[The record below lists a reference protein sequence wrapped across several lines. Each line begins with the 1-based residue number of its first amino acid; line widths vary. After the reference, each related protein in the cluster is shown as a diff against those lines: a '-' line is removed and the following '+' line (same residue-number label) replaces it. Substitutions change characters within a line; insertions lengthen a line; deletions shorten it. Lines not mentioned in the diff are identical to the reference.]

1 VAALV
6 VAGAAVEQADE
17 ADAGHDARQ
26 PSQRA
31 GVCEGAAGRRA
42 DGGRAMVSSV
52 IGAVVV
58 VVVSHGRSLVQSG
71 IGDVTP
77 AYAALSATSRA
88 GRAARLLLR
97 GALALGLLLRS
108 PASAALPPAP
118 GPRAPA
124 PTTALAARFSL
135 RLPLADTA
143 DPLPWPID
151 DPNPARG
158 GSRLDLQGGLALA
171 LDRPVELSLDLRW
184 SPYGLL
190 LADEQVVFAQR
201 VVTELGGV
209 VFVGEHVERGASGL
223 WSGGFVDLRVGGELR
238 GRRQPGDAPLLP
250 GTAQAAL
257 GYRKE
262 LSPGVAA
269 SLSLGGGAVLDP
281 GRMSGGVIV
290 LVTVLSE
297 RALW

>member
-1 VAALV
+1 
-6 VAGAAVEQADE
+6 
-17 ADAGHDARQ
+17 
-26 PSQRA
+26 
-31 GVCEGAAGRRA
+31 
-42 DGGRAMVSSV
+42 M
-52 IGAVVV
+52 
-58 VVVSHGRSLVQSG
+58 QSG
-71 IGDVTP
+71 IGDVAA
-77 AYAALSATSRA
+77 AYAAWPATSRP
-88 GRAARLLLR
+88 GRAARRLR
-97 GALALGLLLRS
+97 WGAFALGLLLRS
-108 PASAALPPAP
+108 PAAAALPAPA
-118 GPRAPA
+118 PRAPA
-124 PTTALAARFSL
+124 PTTTLAARFSL

-143 DPLPWPID
+143 DPLPWPLT
-151 DPNPARG
+151 DPNPVQG

-190 LADEQVVFAQR
+190 LADQQVVFGQR

-209 VFVGEHVERGASGL
+209 VFVGEHVERGADGL
-223 WSGGFVDLRVGGELR
+223 WSGGFVDLRVGGELL

-257 GYRKE
+257 GYRRE

-281 GRMSGGVIV
+281 GRASGGFIV
-290 LVTVLSE
+290 LVTILSE